1 MAKSNAYINYDVVL
15 DEQLRDPEVAVAYLN
30 EALSQTDEPE
40 LFFVAL
46 RNVAR
51 AYGMTSIAKRA
62 NRNRES
68 LYRAL
73 SDRGHP
79 QYDSILAVIGALDL
93 RLTVNT
99 RTKLHK
105 KIGDRKKKA
114 A

>member
-1 MAKSNAYINYDVVL
+1 MAKSNLFINYDVVL

-30 EALSQTDEPE
+30 EALSQSDEPE

-51 AYGMTSIAKRA
+51 AYGMSNIAKRS

-68 LYRAL
+68 LYRTL
-73 SDRGHP
+73 SHRGHP
-79 QYDSILAVIGALDL
+79 QFDSILAVIGALGL
-93 RLTVNT
+93 KLMVNT
-99 RTKLHK
+99 QAKLHTK
-105 KIGDRKKKA
+105 TGDRKKKA